1 MMKRF
6 LFVFSLLM
14 TACMVASA
22 QGRNKVSGS
31 VVEFESNEAVTGATV
46 RLLSLPDS
54 ALVVGT
60 TTDVEGKFLLNNVR
74 RGKYVLVVSFIGY
87 VTKEKMV
94 DLSNRRSGT
103 LDAGRIVIVE
113 NSELLEGVEVTAM
126 ASKVQVSGDSL
137 MFNAS
142 AYPVPEG
149 STLEALIKMLPGA
162 KVDEDGNITIN
173 GKTVSKIL
181 VEGKE
186 FFLNDKSVAMK
197 NIPTEMIDKLKT
209 LTSVYQ
215 AEELERIRDIAG
227 RPKNRNEGIFY
238 TIDSLHFAIQHK
250 RKVHFSYYRH
260 VIRDGR
266 IIPQKSH
273 EFTVSPY
280 ALIWNDGKY
289 YLVANYGK
297 YDNFSHYRLDRM
309 RQVEVLLEPSR
320 PLNEFSRYD
329 EELDE
334 TDYISGVF
342 GMYAG
347 KEEDYVYLRCSGDC
361 LEHLIDR
368 FGHELLC
375 EVNGD
380 ESFTVRVKALIND
393 GLVSWILAQR
403 GGVQAMYP
411 PELSDRVRQ
420 TLAAML
426 EAL

>member
-1 MMKRF
+1 MAGSQKQKF
-6 LFVFSLLM
+6 LALLKILYEQ
-14 TACMVASA
+14 TDEGHPLSA
-22 QGRNKVSGS
+22 PQLVGLLAGQGISCERK
-31 VVEFESNEAVTGATV
+31 AIY
-46 RLLSLPDS
+46 R
-54 ALVVGT
+54 
-60 TTDVEGKFLLNNVR
+60 DVESL
-74 RGKYVLVVSFIGY
+74 VSFGFDILQSTCPPGY
-87 VTKEKMV
+87 FWGRRLFEMPELRMLADSIKSSEFITEK
-94 DLSNRRSGT
+94 
-103 LDAGRIVIVE
+103 
-113 NSELLEGVEVTAM
+113 
-126 ASKVQVSGDSL
+126 
-137 MFNAS
+137 
-142 AYPVPEG
+142 
-149 STLEALIKMLPGA
+149 
-162 KVDEDGNITIN
+162 
-173 GKTVSKIL
+173 KT
-181 VEGKE
+181 G
-186 FFLNDKSVAMK
+186 
-197 NIPTEMIDKLKT
+197 EMIDKLKT

-266 IIPQKSH
+266 ITPQKSH

-368 FGHELLC
+368 FGHKLLC

>member
-1 MMKRF
+1 MSRPTKATRSARLSWSGCLPDRAFPARERRF
-6 LFVFSLLM
+6 IATWNRL
-14 TACMVASA
+14 SA
-22 QGRNKVSGS
+22 LALTSC
-31 VVEFESNEAVTGATV
+31 
-46 RLLSLPDS
+46 SLP
-54 ALVVGT
+54 
-60 TTDVEGKFLLNNVR
+60 VR
-74 RGKYVLVVSFIGY
+74 RAI
-87 VTKEKMV
+87 
-94 DLSNRRSGT
+94 SGADGF
-103 LDAGRIVIVE
+103 LKCRFA
-113 NSELLEGVEVTAM
+113 
-126 ASKVQVSGDSL
+126 
-137 MFNAS
+137 
-142 AYPVPEG
+142 
-149 STLEALIKMLPGA
+149 LPGGA
-162 KVDEDGNITIN
+162 
-173 GKTVSKIL
+173 
-181 VEGKE
+181 
-186 FFLNDKSVAMK
+186 
-197 NIPTEMIDKLKT
+197 KLKT

-266 IIPQKSH
+266 ITPQKSH

-368 FGHELLC
+368 FGHKLLC